1 MSNGKKSKLRIPKL
15 KVWQRIILYIL
26 MIVSAVL
33 ALVNVATESF
43 SFAWGIVF
51 YVVAA
56 LTLFTGIYYL
66 VFDIR
71 DGVKSVKGFIDPKI
85 EANPYTNRVIHDK
98 QLKTV
103 LSSVPHLITGVLF
116 AGFNGVLGIA
126 YSSPWLGSMSAYY
139 LILTIMRIGAVRQHQ
154 IISKINEETTRFK
167 KEDAIYRRNS
177 RMFILMAFVLGGIVV
192 LLVHSIGGKT
202 YGEYTIFV
210 VAANTFYKLI
220 MAFINMAKD
229 RKSDSPL
236 VTIILKV
243 DFIDSLVSLLM
254 LQTAMFAAFGEGD
267 IQLQNTLNLCTG
279 ITVCIMM
286 LFAGAQGMVVS
297 AKRRKAWKMEV

>member
-1 MSNGKKSKLRIPKL
+1 MNDRKKSKLRMPKL
-15 KVWQRIILYIL
+15 SVWLRILLYIL
-26 MIVSAVL
+26 MLSSAVL
-33 ALVNVATESF
+33 SLVNVATESF
-43 SFAWGIVF
+43 SLVLGIVF
-51 YVVAA
+51 YVIAA
-56 LTLFTGIYYL
+56 ITIFPGIIYL
-66 VFDIR
+66 IFDIR
-71 DGVKSVKGFIDPKI
+71 DGKKFIKGFIDHKI
-85 EANPYTNRVIHDK
+85 EANPYTSKVMHDR

-103 LSSVPHLITGVLF
+103 VSSVPHLITGILF
-116 AGFNGVLGIA
+116 AGFNGVLGIL
-126 YSSPWLGSMSAYY
+126 YGSPWLGSMSAYY
-139 LILTIMRIGAVRQHQ
+139 LILTIMRIGAVRQHL
-154 IISKINEETTRFK
+154 IISKIDDERTRLK

-177 RMFILMAFVLGGIVV
+177 MMFILMAFVLGGIVV
-192 LLVHSIGGKT
+192 LLVYSIGGKT

-229 RKSDSPL
+229 RKSNSPL

-279 ITVCIMM
+279 IGVCSMM
-286 LFAGAQGMVVS
+286 LFAGVQGIVVS
-297 AKRRKAWKMEV
+297 GKRRKAWKMEV